1 MIKKLFCNNNDIEYK
16 VINGARHGMKDYLDV
31 VNEELLNYIKEV

>member
-16 VINGARHGMKDYLDV
+16 AINGARHGMKDYLDV
-31 VNEELLNYIKEV
+31 VNEELLNYIK